1 MTSMQNFLQS
11 SGENHFLRVI
21 KVGGSLLTWPGLR
34 DALPAWLKSLSPGT
48 NLLLF
53 GGGECVEAMR
63 DLDAIWKL
71 DPAAMHWRC
80 VKLLDATCE
89 IAQEL
94 WPQWPTLRD
103 LNHIPS
109 PETSNTLSPALPT
122 KMASEPDRTLI
133 VQVSTIY
140 TRDTHTLP
148 YNWATTTDSIAA
160 QFAQDI
166 KADELILL
174 KSSTPTAPPASNI
187 QNHSNHRITIDQAAQ
202 SGFVDAAFPSV
213 FPRTIPIR
221 SVQLTSPDWPETV
234 LHSPPANCPGN
245 NPD

>member
-1 MTSMQNFLQS
+1 MTTMQNSLPS
-11 SGENHFLRVI
+11 SGETHLLRVI

-34 DALPAWLKSLSPGT
+34 DALPAWLKSLSPGI

-53 GGGECVEAMR
+53 GGGECVQAMR
-63 DLDAIWKL
+63 ELDAIWKL

-80 VKLLDATCE
+80 VKLLDATYE

-103 LNHIPS
+103 VAHIPS
-109 PETSNTLSPALPT
+109 PDTSNTTSPAQPT
-122 KMASEPDRTLI
+122 RLASDPDRNLI

-148 YNWATTTDSIAA
+148 CNWATTTDSIAA
-160 QFAQDI
+160 QFAQEI
-166 KADELILL
+166 KAHELILL
-174 KSSTPTAPPASNI
+174 KSSTPANTPASHI
-187 QNHSNHRITIDQAAQ
+187 LNHSNQRITIDQAAL

-213 FPRTIPIR
+213 APHSIPIR

-234 LHSPPANCPGN
+234 LHSPE
-245 NPD
+245 